1 MVIQEMIKK
10 AYPKHAEDFAQLH
23 VAVSSNEEWLNKN
36 RFTEDLSK
44 TPRLAVELNKE
55 SRLKV
60 DLVRM
65 NETQKRY
72 EIAAKEYWDIHHLA
86 EYAAK
91 GYLAFEKVQKA
102 IEGLKAPT
110 LKSLSTLRGEVE
122 RELSK
127 RDSALKRFER
137 VNATSQF
144 KSTLPAVV
152 KS

>member
-1 MVIQEMIKK
+1 MAWQ
-10 AYPKHAEDFAQLH
+10 
-23 VAVSSNEEWLNKN
+23 N
-36 RFTEDLSK
+36 RFTEDLDEA
-44 TPRLAVELNKE
+44 PRLTSELNKE

-72 EIAAKEYWDIHHLA
+72 EADAKTYWDIHHAA

-127 RDSALKRFER
+127 RNSALKRFER

-144 KSTLPAVV
+144 KGTLPDIV